1 MTTMTPSAAPWGH
14 CPMTDLSPVVKRSPD
29 AEHTFWIYAPEGD
42 GMTFWKTEQERDD
55 YAERE
60 IKSYLDDGAWNE
72 EVEWVYAGVVT
83 HRVTAVDIIR
93 RVGELDDE
101 GYDENDEYWE
111 AEAEIKCNYALR
123 PIQETHQ

>member
-1 MTTMTPSAAPWGH
+1 
-14 CPMTDLSPVVKRSPD
+14 MTDLSPVVKRSPD
-29 AEHTFWIYAPEGD
+29 AEHTFWVYSPEGD
-42 GMTFWKTEQERDD
+42 GMTFWKTEQERND
-55 YAERE
+55 YTERE
-60 IKSYLDDGAWNE
+60 IKSYLDDRAWNEWIE
-72 EVEWVYAGVVT
+72 EVEWVCAGVVT
-83 HRVTAVDIIR
+83 HRAKAVDIMC